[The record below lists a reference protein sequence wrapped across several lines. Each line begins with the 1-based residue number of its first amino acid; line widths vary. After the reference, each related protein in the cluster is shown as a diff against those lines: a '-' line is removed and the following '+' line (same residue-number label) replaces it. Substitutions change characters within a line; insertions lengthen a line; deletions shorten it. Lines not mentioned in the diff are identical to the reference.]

1 MCVNDWLYQETFDVT
16 WTTHYGTVTDS
27 TVAAA
32 DPFAAFAALQKN
44 DDAPAWLAEAVT
56 AGWSLDQTRTRI
68 RLIAVSENATFR
80 LDVDGRP
87 YAVLRVHRP
96 AYVDPQQIASE
107 LTWVQALAT
116 ETDVPVPEVLPLPDG
131 SLMLAVDQPAEQ
143 AKPADDPWYVVA
155 FAFIEGEVLEDMTD
169 PRPYYR
175 RIGEITAQFHDQSQ
189 WWSRPADFDRF
200 TWNIEDML
208 GESSRWGDWR
218 NAELTPEQQSLMEAA
233 EAKALQEIAPLA
245 QSGQGRGLI
254 HADLR
259 PSNIMSAGGELTVI
273 DFDDCGWSW
282 FLYDFAS
289 AFTFIEHETYTPAIA
304 KEWLAG
310 YTSVRPLNQEQI
322 SYACALSMIR
332 RLQMVGWTT
341 THREDALPPEIW
353 AQQVPGTAR
362 IAQNYL
368 TSATWLLD

>member
-1 MCVNDWLYQETFDVT
+1 M
-16 WTTHYGTVTDS
+16 TDS

-32 DPFAAFAALQKN
+32 DPFAVFAALQKN

-56 AGWSLDQTRTRI
+56 AGWGLDSMSTTI
-68 RLIAVSENATFR
+68 KLIAVSENATFR
-80 LDVDGRP
+80 LEVDGRP
-87 YAVLRVHRP
+87 RAVLRVHRP

-107 LTWVQALAT
+107 LTWVQALAA

-131 SLMLAVDQPAEQ
+131 SLMLAVDQPAEPP
-143 AKPADDPWYVVA
+143 KTADGPWYVVA

-189 WWSRPADFDRF
+189 RWSRPEDFDRF

-208 GESSRWGDWR
+208 GEGSRWGDWR
-218 NAELTPEQQSLMEAA
+218 NAELTPEQQSLMAAA
-233 EAKALQEIAPLA
+233 EAKALQEVAPLT
-245 QSGQGRGLI
+245 QSGQGLGLI

-273 DFDDCGWSW
+273 DFDDCGFSW

-304 KEWLAG
+304 KDWIAG
-310 YTSVRPLNQEQI
+310 YTSVRPLNQDQI

-341 THREDALPPEIW
+341 THREDALPPAIW